1 MLQKIIIFQGKT
13 KKGKE
18 LIIRHVIAEDLEK
31 LLEYINTLSK
41 EKTFIRFQGEQLTQE
56 EEKKYLDDY
65 FKKHKEG
72 KAIYLVAFCNKAL
85 IGICDVHLE
94 DKISSH
100 VGIFGI
106 TVKKEFRGEGIG
118 KILMDLT
125 IKEAQKNLKGLQ
137 IITLG
142 VFSNNPLAKAIYEK
156 FDFKEYGCLPEGVL
170 HRGKYVDHLYMFKQ
184 VNGLKS

>member
-41 EKTFIRFQGEQLTQE
+41 EKTFIRFQGEQLTRE
-56 EEKKYLDDY
+56 EEKKYLDD
-65 FKKHKEG
+65 FLKKQKMG
-72 KAIYLVAFCNKAL
+72 KAIKLLAFNKDEL
-85 IGICDVHLE
+85 IGVADIHLE

>member
-1 MLQKIIIFQGKT
+1 MIIFQGKT

-18 LIIRHVIAEDLEK
+18 LIIRYVVAEDLKK

-41 EKTFIRFQGEQLTQE
+41 EQTFIRFQGEQLTRE
-56 EEKKYLDDY
+56 EEKKYLSD
-65 FKKHKEG
+65 FLKKQKAG
-72 KAIYLVAFCNKAL
+72 KAIKLLAFSKDELVGVA
-85 IGICDVHLE
+85 DVHLE
-94 DKISSH
+94 EKISSH

-106 TVKKEFRGEGIG
+106 TIKKGFRGEGIG
-118 KILMDLT
+118 KLLMNLT
-125 IKEAQKNLKGLQ
+125 IKEAQKNLKDLR

-156 FDFKEYGCLPEGVL
+156 FGFKEYGCLPEGVL
-170 HRGKYVDHLYMFKQ
+170 HRGKYVDHLYMYKK